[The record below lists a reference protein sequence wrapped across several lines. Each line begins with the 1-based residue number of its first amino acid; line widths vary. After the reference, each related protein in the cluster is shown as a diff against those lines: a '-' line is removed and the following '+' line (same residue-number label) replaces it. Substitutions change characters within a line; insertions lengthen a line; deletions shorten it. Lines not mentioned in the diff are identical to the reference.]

1 LSKEQEWR
9 DQLKY
14 ISSILS
20 EAGIDGISLED

>member
-14 ISSILS
+14 ISGILS